1 MGYGECIVVIKKI
14 ILEKMKYKI
23 LPIPI
28 FINRIL
34 LVTLALLAMVF
45 SGCGGDGNSRPDLDS
60 PQKGTI
66 HISVDES
73 FQPVI
78 DSQIQVYMALHPET
92 NIIAEY
98 KTEAECFKDLMKDST
113 RMIIVTRGLNDKEEK
128 FYNEKFYF
136 YPSWQKI
143 ANDAV
148 AVIVNKA
155 SKDSMFYLADLRS
168 MLKGTSADNVKFVFD
183 GLSGSSSLRFV
194 KDSILR
200 GDDFDT
206 AHVFAEKSSQGV
218 IKFVEQ
224 NKNVIGF
231 VGVSWIGNPEDT
243 TQLSF
248 LTKINIA
255 SLQGTGTDKAFVK
268 PYQANIVTRR
278 YPLVRGLYYVLKE
291 NYNGLGSGFAN
302 FLQDER
308 GQLIFRRAYLAPAKM
323 SFLIRTATL
332 N

>member
-1 MGYGECIVVIKKI
+1 
-14 ILEKMKYKI
+14 MKFKI
-23 LPIPI
+23 LPDSLFFNLSLPVA
-28 FINRIL
+28 L
-34 LVTLALLAMVF
+34 CVLGLVFA
-45 SGCGGDGNSRPDLDS
+45 GCGGGNSRPDLDS

-66 HISVDES
+66 YISVDES
-73 FQPVI
+73 FKPVI
-78 DSQIQVYMALHPET
+78 DSQIQVYMALHPDT
-92 NIIAEY
+92 KIIAEY
-98 KTEAECFKDLMKDST
+98 KPEAECFKDLMKDST
-113 RMIIVTRGLNDKEEK
+113 RMIIVTRGLSDKEEK

-155 SKDSMFYLADLRS
+155 SKDSVFFIGDLKS
-168 MLKGTSADNVKFVFD
+168 MLKGTSADNTKFVFD
-183 GLSGSSSLRFV
+183 GLSGSSSLRFI

-200 GDDFDT
+200 GEDFDT
-206 AHVFAEKSSQGV
+206 AHVFAEKNSEGV
-218 IKFVEQ
+218 INYVEH

-255 SLQGTGTDKAFVK
+255 AIQCTCPEKSFVK
-268 PYQANIVTRR
+268 PYQANIVTKR
-278 YPLVRGLYYVLKE
+278 YPLVRGLYYILKE

-308 GQLIFRRAYLAPAKM
+308 GQKIFWRAYLAPAKM
-323 SFLIRTATL
+323 NLQIRTATL

>member
-1 MGYGECIVVIKKI
+1 MECGECIVAIKKI
-14 ILEKMKYKI
+14 ILEKMKFKI
-23 LPIPI
+23 LPDSLFFNLSLPVA
-28 FINRIL
+28 L
-34 LVTLALLAMVF
+34 CVLGLVFA
-45 SGCGGDGNSRPDLDS
+45 GCGGGNSRPDLDS

-73 FQPVI
+73 FRPVI
-78 DSQIQVYMALHPET
+78 DSQIQVYMALHPDT
-92 NIIAEY
+92 KIIAEY
-98 KTEAECFKDLMKDST
+98 KPEAECFKDLMKDST
-113 RMIIVTRGLNDKEEK
+113 RMIIVTRGLSDKEEK

-155 SKDSMFYLADLRS
+155 SKDSVFYIGDLKS
-168 MLKGTSADNVKFVFD
+168 MLKGTSADNTKFVFD
-183 GLSGSSSLRFV
+183 GLSGSSSLRFI

-200 GDDFDT
+200 GEDFDT
-206 AHVFAEKSSQGV
+206 AHVFAEKNSEGV
-218 IKFVEQ
+218 INYVEH

-255 SLQGTGTDKAFVK
+255 AIQCTCPEKSFVK
-268 PYQANIVTRR
+268 PYQANIVTKR
-278 YPLVRGLYYVLKE
+278 YPLVRGLYYILKE

-308 GQLIFRRAYLAPAKM
+308 GQKIFWRAYLAPAKM
-323 SFLIRTATL
+323 NLQIRTATL